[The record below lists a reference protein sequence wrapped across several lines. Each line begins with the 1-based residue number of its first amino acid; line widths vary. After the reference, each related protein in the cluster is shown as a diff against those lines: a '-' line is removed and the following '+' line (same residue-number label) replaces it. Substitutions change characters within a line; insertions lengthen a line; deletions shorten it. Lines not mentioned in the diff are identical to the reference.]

1 MKLTTRVLAA
11 SVLASALV
19 ALPAMAKDKDKDKK
33 TADNIATVYVS
44 AHGASTMAKKVNE
57 SHAKME
63 AKGWRFADM
72 ELHVENSDTEG
83 AFITYVK

>member
-1 MKLTTRVLAA
+1 MTLTTRLLAA

-19 ALPAMAKDKDKDKK
+19 ALPVLAKDKEKE
-33 TADNIATVYVS
+33 TADNIVTVYVS
-44 AHGASTMAKKVNE
+44 AHGASTMDKKVNE

-63 AKGWRFADM
+63 AQGLRFADM

>member
-1 MKLTTRVLAA
+1 MKLTATKVLAA

-19 ALPAMAKDKDKDKK
+19 ALPALAKDKEKV
-33 TADNIATVYVS
+33 TANNVVTVYVS
-44 AHGASTMAKKVNE
+44 AHGASTMTEKVNE

-72 ELHVENSDTEG
+72 ELHVENADTEG

>member
-1 MKLTTRVLAA
+1 MKLTTSVLAA
-11 SVLASALV
+11 SVLASALTV
-19 ALPAMAKDKDKDKK
+19 LPALAKDKEKD
-33 TADNIATVYVS
+33 TADDIVTVYVS

-72 ELHVENSDTEG
+72 ELHVENADTEG